1 MTTTNLRLAE
11 IEEEQAIIK
20 RQITVLVGRCN
31 KLEAQKKPRLVADGI
46 GAIQDGLFGTS
57 SNQSEANFL
66 TVVSTCD
73 ITRAPSKVAALQ
85 SKAG

>member
-31 KLEAQKKPRLVADGI
+31 KLEAQKPRRVADGI

-66 TVVSTCD
+66 TVVSTCS